1 MLTQNFVQMVT
12 SKELENLV
20 TNIKKVKNNS
30 SKIFNEEMNTPTS
43 EVDDICLYEEIST
56 ENSLYVRYKSQF
68 EYVQKSNITN

>member
-1 MLTQNFVQMVT
+1 MMT

-56 ENSLYVRYKSQF
+56 ENSLYVRYKS
-68 EYVQKSNITN
+68 

>member
-1 MLTQNFVQMVT
+1 MLTQNFVQMMT

-68 EYVQKSNITN
+68 EYVQKSKITN